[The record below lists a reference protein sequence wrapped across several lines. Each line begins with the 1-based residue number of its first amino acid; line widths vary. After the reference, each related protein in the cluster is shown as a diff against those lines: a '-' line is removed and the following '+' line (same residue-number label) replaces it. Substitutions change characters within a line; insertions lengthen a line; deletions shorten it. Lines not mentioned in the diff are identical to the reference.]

1 MHINRV
7 CLGRDMDIFSHWLW
21 SMALTRG
28 KISWKISGPMGV
40 LPDLLAFVPASLIAM
55 MQGVERTRITDE
67 SVTSD
72 LPIAWEIY
80 QWTHSFFMVLVLFG
94 AAYFILQRRGH
105 ENPKN
110 MAWVFVIP
118 WLFHIFLDIPGH
130 TIDFF
135 PTPFLHPFS
144 DFMIDGV
151 SWSNWW
157 FFWPQVVILG
167 VFWWYILKKEKE
179 QSGDE
184 LLDNATLA

>member
-1 MHINRV
+1 MNRV
-7 CLGRDMDIFSHWLW
+7 CLGRNMDIFSHWLW

-118 WLFHIFLDIPGH
+118 WLFHIF
-130 TIDFF
+130 FF
-135 PTPFLHPFS
+135 KKVNAMFMRSS
-144 DFMIDGV
+144 DFINLIMFSSPVVKVISLQYFHISSYLMCAYYNKLRVYIHKFCVFV
-151 SWSNWW
+151 S
-157 FFWPQVVILG
+157 PQLTS
-167 VFWWYILKKEKE
+167 F
-179 QSGDE
+179 
-184 LLDNATLA
+184 T